1 MENNRYITT
10 KKGFKI
16 VVETVAVNDFLV
28 QICESYEKKKSNLL
42 EAEKYEELIELEK
55 LKHFDLE
62 ECLSFWDGFDF
73 ELYLEVL
80 KAKSLTHN
88 VPSIAEGGN

>member
-1 MENNRYITT
+1 MENRYITT
-10 KKGFKI
+10 KKGFKM
-16 VVETVAVNDFLV
+16 VVETVVVNDFLV
-28 QICESYEKKKSNLL
+28 QICESYEKKKSDLL

-80 KAKSLTHN
+80 KAKNKQNGKESL
-88 VPSIAEGGN
+88 